1 MFQLHLPRYSNAAV
15 LKERLL
21 TAVQNAGQRSDDAD
35 GAAASTSGE
44 YLDLA
49 DGIGPAEGTGTTACL
64 LKLPDEDGGHAESLA
79 DFCERARVD
88 VTQVTRRLE
97 VDEMSQLLALDVEA
111 VRAGL
116 SEPLA
121 GSVTSGKKAQQAREN
136 YQTMTTE
143 QLKKTCADSWLDD
156 DGSSSEMVERLVAYD
171 AATNGWAAGGGMEAP
186 PTAQELGR
194 ALRTVISAGV
204 PLWNSGD
211 FAGCARE
218 YKRVCSQYM
227 HADAG
232 LAKAVSDCEGQ
243 STGSAQD
250 SQGWILRRA
259 MDKCLEKIRAG
270 TWEPTTPPLK
280 VVLLCADF
288 ADHRADVQK
297 HLARGL
303 GVSTVPTM
311 DLHEGVPSSVTLSH
325 YDVAVVFTASWGAG
339 MMRGY
344 PSTTYDRNAV
354 GDRLAD
360 FVDGGGSVVM
370 MVRVCPVPSV
380 ACVHQ

>member
-1 MFQLHLPRYSNAAV
+1 MFQLHLPRYSSATV

-171 AATNGWAAGGGMEAP
+171 AATNGWAAPKSDELPALQKADVARVMVALGQARRRWPADGAP
-186 PTAQELGR
+186 GAGAGAGSDHTASE
-194 ALRTVISAGV
+194 SPHV
-204 PLWNSGD
+204 PLSDTSSDGD
-211 FAGCARE
+211 LNLDD
-218 YKRVCSQYM
+218 M
-227 HADAG
+227 
-232 LAKAVSDCEGQ
+232 LAA
-243 STGSAQD
+243 
-250 SQGWILRRA
+250 L
-259 MDKCLEKIRAG
+259 
-270 TWEPTTPPLK
+270 
-280 VVLLCADF
+280 
-288 ADHRADVQK
+288 
-297 HLARGL
+297 
-303 GVSTVPTM
+303 
-311 DLHEGVPSSVTLSH
+311 
-325 YDVAVVFTASWGAG
+325 
-339 MMRGY
+339 MR
-344 PSTTYDRNAV
+344 TRT
-354 GDRLAD
+354 
-360 FVDGGGSVVM
+360 
-370 MVRVCPVPSV
+370 
-380 ACVHQ
+380 